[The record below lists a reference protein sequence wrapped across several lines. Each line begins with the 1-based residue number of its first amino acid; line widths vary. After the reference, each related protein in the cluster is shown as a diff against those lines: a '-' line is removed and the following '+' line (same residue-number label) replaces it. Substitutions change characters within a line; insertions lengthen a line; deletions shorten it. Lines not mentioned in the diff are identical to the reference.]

1 MKVKV
6 LFVRSGNKGQHPI
19 TQNQGDSLSDAGCEV
34 VYFDVVGKG
43 LSGYLKNLPILR
55 REIRTHRP
63 DVIHAHYSL
72 CGFLATL
79 SFSSIPVVVSLMG
92 SDVLTSG
99 EFYKWVLRLWAC
111 FFWKKVIVKS
121 EEMYNVLRIDKAL
134 ILPNGVNKMDFFHL
148 DRSNARKQLGWE
160 ENLSIA
166 LFASDPSRP
175 EKNYDL
181 FNRALQ
187 MLQIRGV
194 DIVEKH
200 LHNLSKEEMMLYYN
214 AANFL
219 VLTSFH
225 EGSPNV
231 IKEAMFCD
239 CPFVTVRV
247 GDVEGWLKITKGNFL
262 VDYDAEQVANAMSLA
277 LEINHRVDNQLAIQ
291 ELDAQRIADKLK
303 SMYIGLLD
311 EQDEATN

>member
-1 MKVKV
+1 
-6 LFVRSGNKGQHPI
+6 
-19 TQNQGDSLSDAGCEV
+19 
-34 VYFDVVGKG
+34 
-43 LSGYLKNLPILR
+43 LPILR
-55 REIRTHRP
+55 REIRAHRP

-99 EFYKWVLRLWAC
+99 VFYKWVLRLWAC

-121 EEMYNVLRIDKAL
+121 EEMYNVLRIRDAL
-134 ILPNGVNKMDFFHL
+134 IVPNGVNKMDFFHL

-187 MLQIRGV
+187 MLQSRGV

-214 AANFL
+214 AANIL

-247 GDVEGWLKITKGNFL
+247 GDVGRL
-262 VDYDAEQVANAMSLA
+262 
-277 LEINHRVDNQLAIQ
+277 
-291 ELDAQRIADKLK
+291 
-303 SMYIGLLD
+303 
-311 EQDEATN
+311 

>member
-1 MKVKV
+1 V
-6 LFVRSGNKGQHPI
+6 
-19 TQNQGDSLSDAGCEV
+19 DAGCEV
-34 VYFDVVGKG
+34 VYYDVVGKG
-43 LSGYLKNLPILR
+43 LLGYLKNLPALR
-55 REIRTHRP
+55 REIRAHQP

-99 EFYKWVLRLWAC
+99 VFYKWLLRLWGS

-121 EEMYNVLRIDKAL
+121 EEMYNVLRIRDAL
-134 ILPNGVNKMDFFHL
+134 IVPNGVNKMDFFHL
-148 DRSNARKQLGWE
+148 DRSKARKQLGWG
-160 ENLSIA
+160 ENLVIA

-181 FNRALQ
+181 FKRAV
-187 MLQIRGV
+187 QILHSRGV
-194 DIVEKH
+194 DIIEKH

-214 AANFL
+214 AANIL